1 MYYNAGGLE
10 LRVNSCCQGT
20 CCSSHSGLSAIL
32 RHKKEVQKNYSHIA
46 VFPHLTPDF
55 LEPGS
60 RNCWKR
66 RELTLYV
73 CACEYCR
80 PSPNGNTTRQ
90 GVKFPLQNVILW
102 CEGKLCPSC
111 LPSLERSL
119 LVFFRPTAF
128 AFGRSRA
135 PLAITARRER
145 ARPWHQGAKTIH

>member
-10 LRVNSCCQGT
+10 LRVNSCWQGT

-32 RHKKEVQKNYSHIA
+32 RHKKEVQKFTATSP
-46 VFPHLTPDF
+46 FPPHLTPDS

-66 RELTLYV
+66 RELTLFVY
-73 CACEYCR
+73 ACEYCR
-80 PSPNGNTTRQ
+80 PSPTGNTTRQ

-119 LVFFRPTAF
+119 LVFFALPHSPSVGRAHHS
-128 AFGRSRA
+128 RSRRGECA
-135 PLAITARRER
+135 HALDIRGR
-145 ARPWHQGAKTIH
+145 KSYI